1 MATVLT
7 QDISENENRSCLI
20 ASSNPTRERKRCSW
34 KPTSQRL
41 LEAAE
46 TRILKYINTPYESK
60 FVDLDDE
67 NKLWTVTFNPQA
79 TNLPLVMVHGFGGGL
94 ALWAM
99 SIDALAKNRP
109 VYVFDLLGFG
119 RSSRPRFS
127 TDPQE
132 AEVEYVNSIEQWRQ
146 QIGLEKFVLLG
157 HSFGGFLSSAYALR
171 HPSRVKHLVLVD
183 SWGFQKKPEEF
194 EFNMPLW
201 FRALAAVLSSFNPLA
216 GMRAAGPLG
225 PSLVQK
231 LRPDFQGRFS
241 RLLPDDAVL
250 NYIYHCNAQKP
261 SGEIAF
267 KKMSAMYGWAK
278 FPMIDR
284 IGLVDK
290 NIPMTMLHGGDSWIS
305 IDPSFETKQIRS
317 DCYVRIEEVPDA
329 SHHVYADQPDAFN
342 VLVDRICQRE
352 DEKLV

>member
-1 MATVLT
+1 M
-7 QDISENENRSCLI
+7 CGK
-20 ASSNPTRERKRCSW
+20 SSVIQYLNS
-34 KPTSQRL
+34 
-41 LEAAE
+41 
-46 TRILKYINTPYESK
+46 ILFFSFCAPDINTTYESK

-94 ALWAM
+94 GLWAM

-146 QIGLEKFVLLG
+146 QVGLEKFVLLG

-201 FRALAAVLSSFNPLA
+201 FRALAVVLSSFNPLA

-225 PSLVQK
+225 ML
-231 LRPDFQGRFS
+231 
-241 RLLPDDAVL
+241 
-250 NYIYHCNAQKP
+250 
-261 SGEIAF
+261 
-267 KKMSAMYGWAK
+267 KMLS
-278 FPMIDR
+278 
-284 IGLVDK
+284 
-290 NIPMTMLHGGDSWIS
+290 
-305 IDPSFETKQIRS
+305 
-317 DCYVRIEEVPDA
+317 
-329 SHHVYADQPDAFN
+329 
-342 VLVDRICQRE
+342 
-352 DEKLV
+352 

>member
-1 MATVLT
+1 MCGKSSVIQYLNSILSFSFTVP
-7 QDISENENRSCLI
+7 DIS
-20 ASSNPTRERKRCSW
+20 
-34 KPTSQRL
+34 
-41 LEAAE
+41 
-46 TRILKYINTPYESK
+46 TPYESK

-94 ALWAM
+94 GLWAM

-109 VYVFDLLGFG
+109 VYAFDLLGFG

-201 FRALAAVLSSFNPLA
+201 FRALAVVLSSFNPLA

-225 PSLVQK
+225 ML
-231 LRPDFQGRFS
+231 
-241 RLLPDDAVL
+241 
-250 NYIYHCNAQKP
+250 
-261 SGEIAF
+261 
-267 KKMSAMYGWAK
+267 KMLS
-278 FPMIDR
+278 
-284 IGLVDK
+284 
-290 NIPMTMLHGGDSWIS
+290 
-305 IDPSFETKQIRS
+305 
-317 DCYVRIEEVPDA
+317 
-329 SHHVYADQPDAFN
+329 
-342 VLVDRICQRE
+342 
-352 DEKLV
+352 

>member
-1 MATVLT
+1 MCGKSSVIQYLNSILSFSFTVL
-7 QDISENENRSCLI
+7 D
-20 ASSNPTRERKRCSW
+20 
-34 KPTSQRL
+34 
-41 LEAAE
+41 
-46 TRILKYINTPYESK
+46 INTPYEGK

-94 ALWAM
+94 GFWAM
-99 SIDALAKNRP
+99 NIDALAKNRP
-109 VYVFDLLGFG
+109 VYAFDLLGFG

-201 FRALAAVLSSFNPLA
+201 FRALAVVLSSFNPLA

-225 PSLVQK
+225 ML
-231 LRPDFQGRFS
+231 
-241 RLLPDDAVL
+241 
-250 NYIYHCNAQKP
+250 
-261 SGEIAF
+261 
-267 KKMSAMYGWAK
+267 KMLS
-278 FPMIDR
+278 
-284 IGLVDK
+284 
-290 NIPMTMLHGGDSWIS
+290 
-305 IDPSFETKQIRS
+305 
-317 DCYVRIEEVPDA
+317 
-329 SHHVYADQPDAFN
+329 
-342 VLVDRICQRE
+342 
-352 DEKLV
+352 